1 MSVDAPC
8 PDSDLPATR
17 TCTSTWPRLSPPG
30 VTDWIVRFNTSMG
43 RSTTAP
49 IAAMAAAIGP
59 LPLPALLRADDLV
72 RRAVLKRAVRGD
84 ARLVREC
91 IAAHDRL
98 VRLGEDAD
106 DVGQELAGAEDLLR
120 VPTAL
125 ECHGVGA
132 HPTRHHDLLECGVAG
147 AFPDAVDRAL
157 HLAGAGLD
165 AGERVGDREAQVV
178 VTMGAE
184 HHLIAV

>member
-30 VTDWIVRFNTSMG
+30 VTDWIVRVNTSMG

-59 LPLPALLRADDLV
+59 SPLQRVPAGVLTEHQRGARHADLLRSDDLV
-72 RRAVLKRAVRGD
+72 RQAVLQQAVLVD
-84 ARLVREC
+84 ARFVREC

-120 VPTAL
+120 VHTAL
-125 ECHGVGA
+125 
-132 HPTRHHDLLECGVAG
+132 
-147 AFPDAVDRAL
+147 
-157 HLAGAGLD
+157 
-165 AGERVGDREAQVV
+165 
-178 VTMGAE
+178 
-184 HHLIAV
+184 